1 MFKTFNMG
9 IGMVLIVDHQIENDV
24 IELIS
29 PLSLAYKIGSVI
41 PGNKEVLIA

>member
-1 MFKTFNMG
+1 MNHKFK
-9 IGMVLIVDHQIENDV
+9 DDQILMTNKENDV